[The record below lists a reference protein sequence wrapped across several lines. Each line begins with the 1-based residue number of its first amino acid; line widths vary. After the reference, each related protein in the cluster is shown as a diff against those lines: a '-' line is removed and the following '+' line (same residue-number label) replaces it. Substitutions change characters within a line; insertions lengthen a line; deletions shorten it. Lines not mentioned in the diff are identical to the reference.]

1 MTINYDI
8 SIMLYNDKQ
17 AHVGD
22 MFVGILWGYKPGTV
36 NRDLLSKKN
45 WIPIMGLQPCG
56 RNVWDGLKWCI
67 GAIWYETGDQVM
79 WISSVNQQ
87 VDVAVLT
94 TKSSIKLTLP
104 EKTAIW
110 GVSPGVFETAQFW
123 ENSLGSAKCM
133 ENWS

>member
-1 MTINYDI
+1 MVNVMVNIVYINMTINYDI

-87 VDVAVLT
+87 VDVEKPCADDVPNGIHHGVFHIY
-94 TKSSIKLTLP
+94 SMPYAIKLGI
-104 EKTAIW
+104 E
-110 GVSPGVFETAQFW
+110 
-123 ENSLGSAKCM
+123 
-133 ENWS
+133 